1 MNRLVKLLL
10 SLLILNI
17 FFCKTISA
25 SFFSRNKTNEKIDKK
40 NVIDKKDNP
49 CNKKFSKEHVTFY
62 ALKEEGSNERIGRKG
77 ILVKRD
83 NAIATVLILHG
94 YTRDKFDVGPFRIF
108 LSDYNCFTFDFRA
121 HGEYIED
128 QCSTLGYDEIYD
140 IFAAIDYLK
149 SRPDL
154 SDKPIFI
161 FGFSMGAA
169 SAIEAQSID
178 PTLCDAMFLDAPF
191 TSSVDVL
198 HKIIS
203 KLKIG
208 FWGYEFDLPGC
219 GLLEKYAFNP
229 YVQSV
234 IRYLL
239 KKMVNM
245 HAIDIE
251 TLVKPINPVESIK
264 NVTIPTYFVVC
275 KNDSKSS
282 PEAVEQIYD
291 NAAGYKRLWI
301 TNGREHCDSVF
312 NDPEEYL
319 IRLNNFFMDVITG
332 DIYKQKKEMIFI
344 DKDEDCTISID

>member
-1 MNRLVKLLL
+1 MINLFIL
-10 SLLILNI
+10 SV
-17 FFCKTISA
+17 
-25 SFFSRNKTNEKIDKK
+25 FFSITFPVAALFYKDIPEKKVVASK
-40 NVIDKKDNP
+40 NSV
-49 CNKKFSKEHVTFY
+49 KEHVTFY
-62 ALKEEGSNERIGRKG
+62 AIKEEGSNERIGRKG

-83 NAIATVLILHG
+83 NAKATILILHG
-94 YTRDKFDVGPFRIF
+94 YSRDKFDVGPFRIF

-121 HGEYIED
+121 HGEHIED

-154 SDKPIFI
+154 KDKPIFI

-169 SAIEAQSID
+169 SAIEAQSLD
-178 PTLCDAMFLDAPF
+178 PNLCQAMFLDAPF

-198 HKIIS
+198 HKILS
-203 KLKIG
+203 KLKVGI
-208 FWGYEFDLPGC
+208 WGYEFDLPGC

-229 YVQSV
+229 YVQSI

-239 KKMVNM
+239 KKIANVN
-245 HAIDIE
+245 DVNIE

-264 NVTIPTYFVVC
+264 NITIPTYFVVC

-282 PEAVEQIYD
+282 PESVEQIYE
-291 NAAGYKRLWI
+291 NANGYKRLWI

-312 NDPEEYL
+312 YDPEEYL
-319 IRLNNFFMDVITG
+319 KRLNNFFMDVITKK
-332 DIYKQKKEMIFI
+332 IYSQDPEIVLI
-344 DKDEDCTISID
+344 DKDEVVVQ